1 MSSVLPRS
9 RSTWWAKLLL
19 AFAAPVL
26 CLGGLE
32 LGLRLFD
39 VGRNPAFFIP
49 DHGQPTGTYRSNPRF
64 TELFFPASFGLK
76 PVNFRLTQP
85 KPAAT
90 TRIFLIGESAA
101 MGVPEPGFGMAPQLQ
116 ALLRQA
122 QPDRSIEVFNLGI
135 TAINSHA
142 ILPIVRQ
149 AVEFAPD
156 LLVFYVGNNEIV
168 GPYGPGSAITD
179 SLPPLPLIRASIWV
193 RSTRTGQLL
202 QALIARL
209 GAATASFREWGGME
223 MFAQKTVTID
233 DPQLAQAHRNFARN
247 LEDMLRVATDAGVPS
262 VLSTVN
268 VNLRDAAP
276 FASPAADATFQQART
291 QEINGDEAAAIT
303 HYVDALMQDNLR
315 FRADVSINEIIRT
328 AATNHPTVGL
338 LENAPLL
345 VPSPPAVG
353 PIPGRQQF
361 FEHVHLTFLGNA
373 AIARSLA
380 TAAFA
385 QLFPH
390 EPTPTHWLD
399 DAQLAAA
406 IGFTPFGQLGQW
418 QQMDTL
424 VTRPPFTGQSTYA
437 EDRTYFLNVMAHL
450 SQSLNDDALTAAE
463 RTIAQARQSDPQSAF
478 LVFHAAQLASQRGDH
493 AKALKLL
500 AAHDRLAPTNAESI
514 VLRAF
519 AIASQQRV
527 NEAIDLLRDLTIT
540 EPFYYPTY
548 TLLSAFFSGTGQLS
562 RGIDT
567 FAALIERLP
576 SSRTIQ
582 IEYANLLSVAGRH
595 DEANT
600 WRLAV
605 LKTVPDDEGALLPL
619 IEHAFST
626 DRVDEALALMLA
638 AHAYNPRNATNND
651 LLVQVYQQRGD
662 RANTLR
668 FMRDLIASGPVSDT
682 LRQAYQTLLESEP
695 PPAPVP
701 HP

>member
-19 AFAAPVL
+19 ALAAPVL

-39 VGRNPAFFIP
+39 AGRDPAFFIP
-49 DHGQPTGTYRSNPRF
+49 DHGQPAGTYRSNPRF

-76 PVNFRLTQP
+76 PVNFRLTKT
-85 KPAAT
+85 KPVGT

-101 MGVPEPGFGMAPQLQ
+101 MGVPEPGFGLAPQLQ
-116 ALLRQA
+116 ALLRHA
-122 QPDRSIEVFNLGI
+122 HPDQSIEVFNLGI

-142 ILPIVRQ
+142 ILPIVHQ
-149 AVEFAPD
+149 AVEFDPD
-156 LLVFYVGNNEIV
+156 LLVFYMGNNEIV

-202 QALIARL
+202 QSLITRL

-223 MFAQKTVTID
+223 MFAQKTVADD
-233 DPQLAQAHRNFARN
+233 DPQLAQAHHNFARN
-247 LEDMLRVATDAGVPS
+247 LDAMLLIADDAGVPS
-262 VLSTVN
+262 LLSTVR
-268 VNLRDAAP
+268 VNLRHAAP
-276 FASPAADATFQQART
+276 FASPIADATFHQARALYAA
-291 QEINGDEAAAIT
+291 GDEAAAIT
-303 HYVDALMQDNLR
+303 HYVNALMQDTLR
-315 FRADVSINEIIRT
+315 FRADVSINEIIR
-328 AATNHPTVGL
+328 AAAAQYASAILV
-338 LENAPLL
+338 ENAPLL
-345 VPSPPAVG
+345 VPSPPTVG
-353 PIPGRQQF
+353 PIPGREQF
-361 FEHVHLTFLGNA
+361 FEHVHLTFTGNA

-380 TAAFA
+380 TAALT

-390 EPTPTHWLD
+390 DTAPTTGMD
-399 DAQLAAA
+399 DAHLAAA
-406 IGFTPFGQLGQW
+406 IGFTPFGRFSQW
-418 QQMDTL
+418 QQMDSL

-437 EDRTYFLNVMAHL
+437 EDRTYFLNVMADI
-450 SQSLNDDALTAAE
+450 SGSLNEGTLTSVA
-463 RTIAQARQSDPQSAF
+463 RTVAQARQSDPQSAF
-478 LVFHAAQLASQRGDH
+478 LAFHAAQLASQRGDH
-493 AKALKLL
+493 AKTLEFV
-500 AAHDRLAPTNAESI
+500 AAHDRLAPANAESI

-527 NEAIDLLRDLTIT
+527 NEAIDLLRDLTVT
-540 EPFYYPTY
+540 EPYYYPTY
-548 TLLSAFFSGTGQLS
+548 TLLSALFSGTGQLP
-562 RGIDT
+562 RGIET

-576 SSRTIQ
+576 GSRTIQ
-582 IEYANLLSVAGRH
+582 IEYANLLSAAGRH

-600 WRLAV
+600 WRHAV
-605 LKTVPDDEGALLPL
+605 LQAVPDDEGALLPL

-626 DRVDEALALMLA
+626 DQVEDALTLMLV
-638 AHAYNPRNATNND
+638 AHAYNPRNATIND

-682 LRQAYQTLLESEP
+682 LRQAYQTLLQSEP

-701 HP
+701 QP